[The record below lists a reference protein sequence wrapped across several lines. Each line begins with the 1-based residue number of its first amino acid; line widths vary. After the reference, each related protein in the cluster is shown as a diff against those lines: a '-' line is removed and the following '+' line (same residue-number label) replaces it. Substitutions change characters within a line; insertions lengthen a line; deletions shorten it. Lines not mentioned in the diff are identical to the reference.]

1 MSSKS
6 GFLTDPQYI
15 IIGRRYGS
23 DDVAWEASEAAAR
36 WNRDQMQL
44 ASYGYGPAALAVFE
58 ADRAQHDS
66 LRASRPQA
74 LAAKKT
80 AVAERDKLVSAGWA
94 WVDRVSSALG
104 ILARSDEA
112 LATALVTATP
122 VDDAGLEAG
131 IQAMSN
137 VLSGAKSKLPAEA
150 QADQRL
156 AEVQD
161 LCTGLQSL
169 AGAVHTSK
177 GQTVADTVQIDLY
190 DGKLYVWMRD
200 LNHAARRAI
209 RNGNLNAG
217 LQEYDVPSP
226 QAFRQSRAACT
237 DATTRDCTPDCTAD
251 CTAALNLPPPTSD

>member
-1 MSSKS
+1 MSTKS
-6 GFLTDPQYI
+6 CFLTDPQYI
-15 IIGRRYGS
+15 VIGRRYGS
-23 DDVAWEASEAAAR
+23 DEVAWEASEAAAR
-36 WNRDQMQL
+36 WNRDQLPL
-44 ASYGYGPAALAVFE
+44 ASYGYGPVTLAVFE

-80 AVAERDKLVSAGWA
+80 AVVLRDKQVSAGWA

-104 ILARSDEA
+104 TLARADQT
-112 LATALVTATP
+112 LATALASAMP
-122 VDDAGLEAG
+122 LDDAGLEAG
-131 IQAMSN
+131 IQSLSN

-161 LCTGLQSL
+161 LCTALQSVP
-169 AGAVHTSK
+169 GTVHTSK

-200 LNHAARRAI
+200 LNQAARRAI
-209 RNGNLNAG
+209 RNGNLNAR
-217 LQEYDVPSP
+217 LQEYVFHHLKHSGNPAPAPTP
-226 QAFRQSRAACT
+226 QTEPAPQT
-237 DATTRDCTPDCTAD
+237 LPQTAPQH
-251 CTAALNLPPPTSD
+251 T

>member
-1 MSSKS
+1 MSTKS
-6 GFLTDPQYI
+6 RFLTDSQLI

-36 WNRDQMQL
+36 WNRDQSQL
-44 ASYGYGPAALAVFE
+44 ASYGYGPAALAAFE
-58 ADRAQHDS
+58 AERAQHDS
-66 LRASRPQA
+66 LRAARPQA
-74 LAAKKT
+74 VAAKKT
-80 AVAERDKLVSAGWA
+80 AVASRDKQVSLGWG

-104 ILARSDEA
+104 ILARTDET
-112 LATALVTATP
+112 LATALATATP

-137 VLSGAKSKLPAEA
+137 VLNGAKSKLPAEA

-169 AGAVHTSK
+169 FGTVHTRK

-190 DGKLYVWMRD
+190 DGRLYVWMRD
-200 LNHAARRAI
+200 LNQAARRAI
-209 RNGNLNAG
+209 RNGNLNAA
-217 LQEYDVPSP
+217 LQEYVFHHLKHSGNPAAPAP
-226 QAFRQSRAACT
+226 QPEPAPQTLPQTAPQST
-237 DATTRDCTPDCTAD
+237 
-251 CTAALNLPPPTSD
+251 